1 MDISYLLFYL
11 YLFDIEYM
19 QKYLNLEKI
28 ISSFTLYEGFGYVW
42 IIRVFLLVAI
52 LTPVYLFVINKFG
65 EYVSFFIFLLSV
77 IFLSFLGEKNLINYK
92 SFTITDI
99 IIPAISYGLMF
110 ITGYCC
116 VRSTN
121 KKMLFFI
128 LVISAFLF
136 SLTCYYNGF
145 HPQSW
150 KYPPLS
156 QYIFY
161 AITISIILYKTVDFI
176 YNKINSNS
184 AILTFIASNTMWI
197 YLWHIP
203 IVEHVIKTRMFN
215 DYLIRWAFVSIVTI
229 SVVAVQ
235 YLMVKLILKYVN
247 NKKISSVIKKVFT
260 G

>member
-1 MDISYLLFYL
+1 M
-11 YLFDIEYM
+11 
-19 QKYLNLEKI
+19 
-28 ISSFTLYEGFGYVW
+28 
-42 IIRVFLLVAI
+42 
-52 LTPVYLFVINKFG
+52 
-65 EYVSFFIFLLSV
+65 SFFIFLFSV
-77 IFLSFLGEKNLINYK
+77 IFISILGEKNLINYK
-92 SFTITDI
+92 LFTITDI

-116 VRSTN
+116 VRSTS

-128 LVISAFLF
+128 LVISSFLF

-176 YNKINSNS
+176 YTKINFNS

-215 DYLIRWAFVSIVTI
+215 DYLIRWVFVSVVTI
-229 SVVAVQ
+229 SVVTVQ

-247 NKKISSVIKKVFT
+247 NKKISSVMKKVFT